1 MIVPRDALGVPR
13 LLVMKTKDW
22 LLVGL
27 IFSVATA
34 LCAAADSG
42 TNANTLRFSGTVLD
56 GNGKPVSGA
65 TVELYQFGRG
75 FPGGGTEMKADQ
87 TTTTSA
93 NGAYEFRAPPA
104 ATTVFAR
111 KPSLAPAWATYWNVQ
126 TDPAEEKLVLNVPG
140 TISGLVVDAADKPV
154 QDAMVFITT
163 AYAETA
169 AEEGGTRYAYLSSM
183 PAREQFSAKTS
194 ADGKFRIEE
203 CPTNAAVDLGVRKPG
218 KVLRDLKRQYTG
230 PETMRC
236 RPGKK
241 EVKLVLDEAG
251 MVEGKVRSQESGQPL
266 AGVRLF
272 MQRSEP
278 GYPVSGAADPVLSDE
293 DGVFRATEVAPGS
306 YQIHATFGTNALQ
319 DFVAENVSVNV
330 EAGKTTRGIEI
341 SATKGGFLEIT
352 MVGKGDHKPLAGV
365 GLNVFKQE
373 YSNGAQ
379 SGSNGLALLR
389 LPAGQYRVDAYRDN
403 ARAEQASVTIENGA
417 TNRIEMEIPE
427 PLKIAGTVRDASG
440 TAVAGLQLRVV
451 PGYRAGNVG
460 LIKTDAEGRFEFPW
474 NPQQFGG
481 QNNTCCIVARDEK
494 RNLAAAA
501 DLEEGVTKLE
511 LRLEP
516 GLTIAGLVENTS
528 GKPLTNVTVNLYL
541 WSGNSGDSFTDKP
554 IKGDAQGKFEVQ
566 ALPAGRRYSV
576 HVTAKG
582 YGSGDSQIQE
592 VDADSKRLELPT
604 FTLNVADRKLA
615 GQVVDAEDKPVASA
629 WVHMYGR
636 GQPNSSTRTDPD
648 GRFRFEEVCEG
659 RLQLSASTQGS
670 YGNVSAEAGDTNVVL
685 KLGVNQS
692 FSSQE
697 APKRPSLKGK
707 ALPDLTAVGLPADCS
722 PAGKR
727 LLLCLFD
734 LEQRPSRRFT
744 RLLAEQHGTLREK
757 GITVLGLQAAIAS
770 ADVLKEWKE
779 ASSPPFPVGQIT
791 EKNDKTKWACDV
803 DSMPWLILT
812 DPEHRVVAEGFA
824 FEDLDAKLKEAGK

>member
-1 MIVPRDALGVPR
+1 
-13 LLVMKTKDW
+13 MKTKDW
-22 LLVGL
+22 FLVGL
-27 IFSVATA
+27 ILSVATA
-34 LCAAADSG
+34 LCAAGDSSA
-42 TNANTLRFSGTVLD
+42 NANKLRFAGTVLD

-65 TVELYQFGRG
+65 SVELYQFERG
-75 FPGGGTEMKADQ
+75 FPGGGAEMKPDQ
-87 TTTTSA
+87 TMTTAA
-93 NGAYEFRAPPA
+93 NGTYEFRTPA
-104 ATTVFAR
+104 AGATVFAR
-111 KPSLAPAWATYWNVQ
+111 KTGLAPAWATYWNLQ
-126 TDPAEEKLVLNVPG
+126 TDPPEEKLVLNVPG
-140 TISGLVVDAADKPV
+140 TISGMVVDAAEKPV
-154 QDAMVFITT
+154 SDAKVFITA
-163 AYAETA
+163 AYAETL
-169 AEEGGTRYAYLSSM
+169 AEEGGTKYAYLSSL
-183 PAREQFSAKTS
+183 PAREQFSAITS
-194 ADGKFRIEE
+194 ADGRFRIEG
-203 CPTNAAVDLGVRKPG
+203 CPTNAGVDLGVHKPG
-218 KVLRDLKRQYTG
+218 KVLRDLKRQYTS

-236 RPGKK
+236 RPGKY

-251 MVEGKVRSQESGQPL
+251 IVEGKVRSQESGQPL

-272 MQRSEP
+272 LQKGAA
-278 GYPVSGAADPVLSDE
+278 GYPLPGGADPVLSGE

-306 YQIHATFGTNALQ
+306 YWIHATFGTNALQ
-319 DFVAENVSVNV
+319 DLVAENVSVNV

-352 MVGKGDHKPLAGV
+352 VVGKGDHKPVAGV
-365 GLNVFKQE
+365 GLYVVKQE
-373 YSNGAQ
+373 YSQPAQ

-389 LPAGQYRVDAYRDN
+389 LPSGQYRVDASRDN
-403 ARAEQASVTIENGA
+403 ARAEQATVTIENGA

-427 PLKIAGTVRDASG
+427 PLKIAGTVRDPSG
-440 TAVAGLQLRVV
+440 AAVAGLQLRVI

-460 LIKTDAEGRFEFPW
+460 PIKTDAEGRFEFPW
-474 NPQQFGG
+474 NLQQFGG
-481 QNNTCCIVARDEK
+481 QNNICCLVARDEK
-494 RNLAAAA
+494 RNLATAG

-516 GLTIAGLVENTS
+516 GLAIAGRVENTS
-528 GKPLTNVTVNLYL
+528 GKPLTNATVNLYL

-566 ALPAGRRYSV
+566 ALPPGRRYSV

-592 VDADSKRLELPT
+592 VDADSKRLDLPT
-604 FTLNVADRKLA
+604 FTLNIADRKLA
-615 GQVVDAEDKPVASA
+615 GQVVDADDKPVTGA

-636 GQPNSSTRTDPD
+636 GQPNNSMRTDQD

-692 FSSQE
+692 FSSRE
-697 APKRPSLKGK
+697 TPKRPSLKGK
-707 ALPDLTAVGLPADCS
+707 PLPDLTAVGLPADCS
-722 PAGKR
+722 PAGKP

-779 ASSPPFPVGQIT
+779 TSPPPFPVGQIT

-812 DPEHRVVAEGFA
+812 DAEHRVVAEGFA